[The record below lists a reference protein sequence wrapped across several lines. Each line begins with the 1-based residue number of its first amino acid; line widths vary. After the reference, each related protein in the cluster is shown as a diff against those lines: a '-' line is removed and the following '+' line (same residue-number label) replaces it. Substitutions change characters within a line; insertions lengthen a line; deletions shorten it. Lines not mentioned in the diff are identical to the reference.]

1 MHGVVETPSYLSDAE
16 RLFTGEERIA
26 IVDRIAANPQCGVL
40 IPDTGGIRK
49 VRFAFGGRG
58 KRGGARVIYFLDQ
71 EDVPIFLLAVFAKNE
86 KADLTRAER
95 AALAKSI
102 KGMIAAYRSHR

>member
-40 IPDTGGIRK
+40 IPDTGRIRK
-49 VRFAFGGRG
+49 VPLCLRRTRQARWRASDLFPRSGRCTYFPARSLRQERKGGLDAG
-58 KRGGARVIYFLDQ
+58 GTSGARKI
-71 EDVPIFLLAVFAKNE
+71 
-86 KADLTRAER
+86 
-95 AALAKSI
+95 
-102 KGMIAAYRSHR
+102 

>member
-102 KGMIAAYRSHR
+102 KGTIAAYRSHR